1 MAYEIINLSFIVI
14 GALMLG
20 ASYYWKIPEIGVAG
34 AFLIGQGRQRLGDE
48 KRAPKELPPPGG
60 PER

>member
-1 MAYEIINLSFIVI
+1 MAYEIINFLFIIV
-14 GALMLG
+14 GALMVC
-20 ASYYWKIPEIGVAG
+20 ASYFWKIPEIGIAG

-48 KRAPKELPPPGG
+48 KRAPQELPPPGG